1 MVKDSKWLI
10 PTLSYHVSILI
21 IFLWETLEH
30 NLFYAFAINAE
41 VPDDNEGQRKYTGS
55 N

>member
-1 MVKDSKWLI
+1 MAHPYIRLPCFYFNHI
-10 PTLSYHVSILI
+10 PVR
-21 IFLWETLEH
+21 ETLEH

-41 VPDDNEGQRKYTGS
+41 VPHDNEGQRKYTGS